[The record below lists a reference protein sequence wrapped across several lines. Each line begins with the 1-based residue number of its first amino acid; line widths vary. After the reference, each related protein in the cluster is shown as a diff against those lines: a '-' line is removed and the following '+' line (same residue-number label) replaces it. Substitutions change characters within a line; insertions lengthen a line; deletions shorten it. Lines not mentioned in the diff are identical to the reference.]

1 MNEYIIPVRYQNV
14 GCGISVKVAGL
25 ETNRENY
32 KQISLSIDNVYF
44 IDTQLNETNLD
55 ISNILTFDNLEENK
69 YYMIYGK
76 ITLTNDE
83 IMNISAKVPSQIQ
96 TATVEVPFEIR
107 KRRYLGGLL
116 IKDEGVI

>member
-1 MNEYIIPVRYQNV
+1 MNEYIIPVRYQNA

-32 KQISLSIDNVYF
+32 KQISLSIDNVNY
-44 IDTQLNETNLD
+44 INTELSNENLD
-55 ISNILTFDNLEENK
+55 ISNIVTFDNLDENK
-69 YYMIYGK
+69 YYIIYGK
-76 ITLTNDE
+76 ITMNSNE
-83 IMNISAKVPSQIQ
+83 VINISAKVPSQIQ

-116 IKDEGVI
+116 IKNEGVV